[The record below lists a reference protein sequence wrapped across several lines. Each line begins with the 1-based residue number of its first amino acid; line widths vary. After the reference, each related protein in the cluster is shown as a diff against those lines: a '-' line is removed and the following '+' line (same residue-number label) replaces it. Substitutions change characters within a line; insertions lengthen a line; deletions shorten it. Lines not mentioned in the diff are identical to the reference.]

1 MPFLVFLLEC
11 AAVARLTG
19 TAFSALS
26 VTANLLIAPR
36 LGGLTPARRAD
47 VTFAL
52 AILPAIACL
61 VVIAGAA
68 APSIMAM
75 LGIAT
80 DHCATHDHHPH
91 LCILHPSALRP
102 WVAAVGASSLV
113 VFLYRLL
120 SLTRGVL
127 LTASRLR
134 HLEALGT
141 RSEADFPVIAV
152 PGRPHL
158 CHATGLFRRRV
169 FVSSEFSTVLSPSEM
184 RAALAHEV
192 AHLRRHDPAV
202 LVLLAFASLFAVPAA
217 MRFLSSRHGEAVE
230 EACDAEAALVV
241 ADPTQVALALVKVA
255 QRRQLRIGSLAAV
268 PAFGEIALEQRVRRL
283 LSDSV
288 PAVSRSLALAIGAVG
303 AFAGVCAIWLHAPD
317 VHHAVETAFNHIFMI
332 LT

>member
-1 MPFLVFLLEC
+1 MPVFVFLLEC
-11 AAVARLTG
+11 AAVALLTG
-19 TAFSALS
+19 TTFSVLS
-26 VTANLLIAPR
+26 VAANVLMAPR
-36 LGGLTPARRAD
+36 LRGLPPARRAD
-47 VTFAL
+47 ITFAL

-75 LGIAT
+75 LGIAS
-80 DHCATHDHHPH
+80 DHCTTHDHHPH
-91 LCILHPSALRP
+91 LCILHPSVLRP

-120 SLTRGVL
+120 SLTRSVL

-134 HLEALGT
+134 HLETLGT
-141 RSEADFPVIAV
+141 RSDAEFPVVAV

-158 CHATGLFRRRV
+158 CHATGLLHRRV
-169 FVSSEFSTVLSPSEM
+169 LVSREFSTVLSPSEL

-202 LVLLAFASLFAVPAA
+202 LVVLAFASLFAVPAA

-230 EACDAEAALVV
+230 EACDAEAAAAV

-255 QRRQLRIGSLAAV
+255 GLRRLRIGSLAAV
-268 PAFGEIALEQRVRRL
+268 PAFGEIALEQRVRL
-283 LSDSV
+283 LLNDSA
-288 PAVSRSLALAIGAVG
+288 PAVSPSLALAITA
-303 AFAGVCAIWLHAPD
+303 AGVASGGCAIWLYAPD
-317 VHHAVETAFNHIFMI
+317 VHHAVETAFNHIF
-332 LT
+332 

>member
-11 AAVARLTG
+11 AAAALLTG
-19 TAFSALS
+19 TAFSALGVVAS
-26 VTANLLIAPR
+26 VLLAPR
-36 LGGLTPARRAD
+36 SSGMAPARRAD
-47 VTFAL
+47 VAFAL

-61 VVIAGAA
+61 VVIAGAG

-75 LGIAT
+75 LGVAT
-80 DHCATHDHHPH
+80 DHCAAHDHHPH

-102 WVAAVGASSLV
+102 WVAAVGATSLV
-113 VFLYRLL
+113 VFLHRLV

-141 RSEADFPVIAV
+141 RSEADFPIISV

-158 CHATGLFRRRV
+158 CHATGMLRRRV
-169 FVSSEFSTVLSPSEM
+169 LVSREFSTVLSPSEM

-202 LVLLAFASLFAVPAA
+202 LLLLAFASLFAVPAA

-255 QRRQLRIGSLAAV
+255 QLRQLRICSLAAV
-268 PAFGEIALEQRVRRL
+268 PAFGEMALEQRVRRL
-283 LSDSV
+283 LSDSA
-288 PAVSRSLALAIGAVG
+288 PAVSRSLALTIGTVG
-303 AFAGVCAIWLHAPD
+303 VFASVCTIWLHGPD
-317 VHHAVETAFNHIFMI
+317 VHHAVETAFNHIF
-332 LT
+332 